1 MCVCVCVCVTKLKFQ
16 SFNLHNLKIQIP
28 NSKFQVPNLKFQIP
42 KIKSFSK
49 ELHKSIKVFSLKMKK
64 KKNQIRRK
72 SRISKIVGPQIHYY
86 LKSNPKF

>member
-1 MCVCVCVCVTKLKFQ
+1 MYVCVTKLKFQ

-28 NSKFQVPNLKFQIP
+28 NSKFQVPNLKIQIP

-64 KKNQIRRK
+64 INQIKRK
-72 SRISKIVGPQIHYY
+72 SHISKIVGPQSPHH